1 MTAYDISKL
10 KIPKDAKQTLDW
22 LLAGYQLYSTINM
35 GKDYGKSNDLIHGTG
50 TVKLPIVETDELPNE
65 AKRFEVNSLFENIK

>member
-35 GKDYGKSNDLIHGTG
+35 GKDYGKSNDLIQGTG
-50 TVKLPIVETDELPNE
+50 TVILPIVETDELPNE